1 MSDHEAADAGTTGT
15 TGPSEPAGTASAAP
29 PRQPWLHELAVCV
42 DGNATALSSPGGDIE
57 PGTAQGLYVD
67 DVRVLSEATIR
78 LDAEAPTPVAH
89 GASGPRAE
97 FVLSARNLGNPGPD
111 PTVEVH
117 RTRVLEDGAMVER
130 VVLTSRA
137 AQTVRAR
144 LVVELAGDGA
154 PIGSVKAGHV
164 VHDAVAPHVDGDAL
178 VTSFDRHVTRT
189 SFEPAPAALLVGEGR
204 AVVELDLVVE
214 PGGSS
219 ATTVRVETAR
229 TSGSV
234 LDADPG
240 HAAVAWDGVR
250 VVADDPRLAH
260 VVDHSM
266 DDLRHLLLLDPD
278 DPADVFAAAG
288 TPWYLTLFGR
298 DSIWAAR
305 MMLPF
310 GSDLAAGTLRVLA
323 RRQGTKDDP
332 RSAEAPGKIPHE
344 LRRTAY
350 LDPESGLALPPVYYG
365 TVDATA
371 LWVTLLVEAWQWGM
385 PEDEVRALLPNLRA
399 AVQWLTT
406 LGQPD
411 DEGLLKYL
419 DTSGTGLANQGWK
432 DSGDSIRW
440 RDGHIADGPIA
451 LVEAQAYAIE
461 ALAGAGR
468 LLRALGEDGADG
480 AVAESGALKE
490 RVAER
495 FWVETDAGRHLAIA
509 LDGHG
514 AAVDGLASNMG
525 HVLGTGVLTPAE
537 SDSVAAQL
545 TGAELL
551 DEFGVRTLGSGNG
564 GFNPIGYHTG
574 SIWTHDSAIVALGLA
589 REGHRGESAAVAKAL
604 VASAEAFDYRWPEL
618 YSGVPMMGRPS
629 PYPAS
634 CRPQAW
640 SAASAGALVTVAL
653 GLRANLPAGV
663 LEVDPV
669 VPPPFGALRVEGL
682 RVGDATVTVSVD
694 RDGRVEVTG
703 APEGVE
709 VRLGGASA

>member
-1 MSDHEAADAGTTGT
+1 VPH
-15 TGPSEPAGTASAAP
+15 
-29 PRQPWLHELAVCV
+29 RRPWLHELNVCV
-42 DGNATALSSPGGDIE
+42 NGNATALSSRSGDIE

-67 DVRVLSEATIR
+67 DVRVLSEATVR
-78 LDAEAPTPVAH
+78 LDGEAPAFVAE

-117 RTRVLEDGAMVER
+117 RTRQLEDGAMVER
-130 VVLTSRA
+130 FVLTSRA
-137 AQTVRAR
+137 SKPVSAR
-144 LVVELAGDGA
+144 LVLELAADGA
-154 PIGSVKAGHV
+154 AIGSVKAGHV
-164 VHDAVAPHVDGDAL
+164 VHPGVDPELEDDVL
-178 VTSFDRHVTRT
+178 VTTFERHVSRT
-189 SFEPAPAALLVGEGR
+189 TFEPAPFAVRVAGGR
-204 AVVELDLVVE
+204 CVVELDVEVE
-214 PGGSS
+214 PGEST
-219 ATTVRVETAR
+219 ATTMRLETTRV
-229 TSGSV
+229 SGSV

-240 HAAVAWDGVR
+240 RTAVSWDAVR

-266 DDLRHLLLLDPD
+266 DDLRHLVLRDPE

-310 GSDLAAGTLRVLA
+310 GTELAAGTLRVLA
-323 RRQGTKDDP
+323 RRQGTVDDP

-371 LWVTLLVEAWQWGM
+371 LWVTLLVEAWQWGLA
-385 PEDEVRALLPNLRA
+385 EEEVRALLPNLRA
-399 AVQWLTT
+399 AVEWLTT
-406 LGQPD
+406 TGQPD
-411 DEGLLKYL
+411 EDGLLKYL

-440 RDGHIADGPIA
+440 RDGHVADGPIA
-451 LVEAQAYAIE
+451 LVEAQAYAVE

-468 LLRALGEDGADG
+468 LLRALGEDGAEH
-480 AVAESGALKE
+480 AEN
-490 RVAER
+490 RAEDLR
-495 FWVETDAGRHLAIA
+495 GRIAARYWVETDAGRHLAIA

-545 TGAELL
+545 TGPELL

-589 REGHRGESAAVAKAL
+589 REGHRHESAAVARTL

-618 YSGVPMMGRPS
+618 YSGLPMMGRPS

-653 GLRANLPAGV
+653 GLRADLPAGV
-663 LEVDPV
+663 LAVDPV
-669 VPPPFGALRVEGL
+669 VPPPFGAVRVEGL

-694 RDGRVEVTG
+694 RDGRAEVTG
-703 APEGVE
+703 APAGVE

>member
-1 MSDHEAADAGTTGT
+1 VSDHEAADAGTTAT
-15 TGPSEPAGTASAAP
+15 TGPSVPP
-29 PRQPWLHELAVCV
+29 PRQPWLHQLAVCV

-78 LDAEAPTPVAH
+78 LDAEAPAPVAH

-137 AQTVRAR
+137 AQAVRTR
-144 LVVELAGDGA
+144 LVLELAGDGA

-164 VHDAVAPHVDGDAL
+164 VHDAVAPQVDGDVL
-178 VTSFDRHVTRT
+178 VTTFDRHVTMT

-214 PGGSS
+214 PGESS

-229 TSGSV
+229 SCGSV

-266 DDLRHLLLLDPD
+266 DDLRHLLLLDPED
-278 DPADVFAAAG
+278 RSDVFAAAG

-310 GSDLAAGTLRVLA
+310 GTDLAAGTLRVLA

-399 AVQWLTT
+399 ALQWLTT

-411 DEGLLKYL
+411 DDGLLKYL

-440 RDGHIADGPIA
+440 RDGRIADGPIA
-451 LVEAQAYAIE
+451 LVEAQAYAVE
-461 ALAGAGR
+461 ALTGAAR
-468 LLRALGEDGADG
+468 LLRALGADGADE
-480 AVAESGALKE
+480 ADAQSAALKE
-490 RVAER
+490 RIAER

-514 AAVDGLASNMG
+514 AAVDGLGSNMG
-525 HVLGTGVLTPAE
+525 HVLGTGVLSPAE

-589 REGHRGESAAVAKAL
+589 RDGHREESAAVARAL

-653 GLRANLPAGV
+653 GLRADVPAGV
-663 LEVDPV
+663 LAVDPV

-694 RDGRVEVTG
+694 RDGRAEVTG